1 MGWAD
6 TPDVPDV
13 PDIKTMRQH
22 TAMCMRE
29 AILHEVVAKGRFN
42 CERGGGEGEGRA
54 GSAGRRSEP
63 PDRLMGGGP
72 LIGGIIG
79 SSWPC

>member
-1 MGWAD
+1 MGWAEIQ
-6 TPDVPDV
+6 DVPDV
-13 PDIKTMRQH
+13 PHRAKRQI

-29 AILHEVVAKGRFN
+29 AILHEAVAKGRFN

-72 LIGGIIG
+72 LIGIIG